1 VTRIRDP
8 EGETE
13 PDSAGEA
20 GDGRTESLPSP
31 TEPSEGPPAPAELAG
46 WEGEGGAVPAAAP
59 EAVEKTEELPDYKDR
74 WLRAEAE
81 LQNYR
86 RRAQRELEL
95 SARAAEESV
104 LLELIATVDDLER
117 ALNSAIEAGAPESW
131 FKGVSLVVQR
141 VLAYLERQGVSAVD
155 PIGKPFDPAYHD
167 AILEIDSPEGVA
179 PGTVMQVA
187 LKGYR
192 RGDRALRV
200 ARVVVSRAQ
209 DRA

>member
-1 VTRIRDP
+1 MTRIRDP

-20 GDGRTESLPSP
+20 ADGRTESLPSP

-141 VLAYLERQGVSAVD
+141 VLARPVVACL

-192 RGDRALRV
+192 RGDRPLRV